1 MCALVSTVCGRCFT
15 PLGTTTKAGIGY
27 SIYNYPLTQSYRS
40 YNMTGTMNP
49 YQIIWCAL
57 INWMHTSFNCAYFY
71 KYGFKSCTCCY
82 WTLLLLQLSL
92 SSTVLNILQSH
103 EHCETIP
110 PSEGHQTYYAI
121 TNILV
126 QSHNPAL
133 YNHIILTTTYNL
145 NTPFHLN
152 STPCCHPPCT
162 LHYSFSAY
170 RHPPCQCMQ

>member
-1 MCALVSTVCGRCFT
+1 MRLSTERI
-15 PLGTTTKAGIGY
+15 PL
-27 SIYNYPLTQSYRS
+27 
-40 YNMTGTMNP
+40 
-49 YQIIWCAL
+49 L
-57 INWMHTSFNCAYFY
+57 IVHTSINMDSIPARAVT
-71 KYGFKSCTCCY
+71 S
-82 WTLLLLQLSL
+82 LLLLQSSL

-103 EHCETIP
+103 EHCVTIP

-152 STPCCHPPCT
+152 STPCCHPPRT
-162 LHYSFSAY
+162 LHYSFSVY
-170 RHPPCQCMQ
+170 RHPPCQCMQFILVIVNNWPEQLYITE